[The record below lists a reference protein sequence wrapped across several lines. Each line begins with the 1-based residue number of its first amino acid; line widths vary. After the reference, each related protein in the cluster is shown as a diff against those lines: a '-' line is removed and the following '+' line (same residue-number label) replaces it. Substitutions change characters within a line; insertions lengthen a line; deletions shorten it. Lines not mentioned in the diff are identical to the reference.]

1 MAVKGIVRAPLPAQ
15 GQRRLHSS
23 QITLEPS
30 PNAGTALFDGDH
42 NLDPKEYISGLQGKL
57 TWMLGFAGG
66 ADLQLEG
73 PAPVSLDAKRTS
85 SA

>member
-1 MAVKGIVRAPLPAQ
+1 VRAPLPVQ

-30 PNAGTALFDGDH
+30 PKAGTAISDGDH
-42 NLDPKEYISGLQGKL
+42 NLDPKERFSGVQGKL
-57 TWMLGFAGG
+57 TWILGRVQG
-66 ADLQLEG
+66 ADLQLEV
-73 PAPVSLDAKRTS
+73 PVPVSPDAKRTS